1 MAEPFDYAAFKELAS
16 ELIEAAGE
24 SVTLRK
30 CEETGRGRNKR
41 KTHTTHTV
49 RVVETNNEDGQ
60 GLTSTD
66 GVNVGERDHSFIMS
80 AAAGVVPET
89 DDLIIL
95 NDAES
100 TEVGIMKVIP
110 LKPGGTT
117 ILYEIMGQV

>member
-1 MAEPFDYAAFKELAS
+1 MAEPFDYASFKELAS

-24 SVTLRK
+24 SVTLK
-30 CEETGRGRNKR
+30 QCHETGRGRDRR
-41 KTHTTHTV
+41 KTYTTHTV
-49 RVVETNNEDGQ
+49 RIVETNNEDGQ

-80 AAAGVVPET
+80 AAAGVIPKN
-89 DDLIIL
+89 DDIIVL
-95 NDAES
+95 NDS